1 MENMMK
7 TVLVLVLVGGLA
19 MPSLAQQRSNRMM
32 QDRPMQFHRQ
42 GGQMMN
48 LPDLTDEQRTQ
59 IRNIM
64 LNTRKEM
71 LPIQNE
77 LREKQAQLRTLTTG
91 ENIDMEAANTVIE
104 EIGALRTKMMKNR
117 ITSRQEIRNLLTEEQ
132 RIIFDS
138 RTPMKGQVRRH
149 MRQHRQ

>member
-1 MENMMK
+1 MIKMIK
-7 TVLVLVLVGGLA
+7 TVLVLALVGGLA
-19 MPSLAQQRSNRMM
+19 IPSLAQQRSKRMM
-32 QDRPMQFHRQ
+32 QDRPMQFHHQ

-59 IRNIM
+59 IRDIM

-91 ENIDMEAANTVIE
+91 ENIDMDAANTVIE
-104 EIGALRTKMMKNR
+104 EIGALRTEMMKNR
-117 ITSRQEIRNLLTEEQ
+117 IASRQEIRNLLTEEQ

-138 RTPMKGQVRRH
+138 HTPMKRQVRRH
-149 MRQHRQ
+149 MRHHSQ

>member
-1 MENMMK
+1 MKNLIK
-7 TVLVLVLVGGLA
+7 TVLVVALVGGLA
-19 MPSLAQQRSNRMM
+19 MSSLAQQQSNRMM
-32 QDRPMQFHRQ
+32 QDRPMQFHSQ

-48 LPDLTDEQRTQ
+48 LPGLTDEQRTQ
-59 IRNIM
+59 IRDIM

-91 ENIDMEAANTVIE
+91 DNIDMETANTVIE

-117 ITSRQEIRNLLTEEQ
+117 IASRQEVRNLLTEEQ

-138 RTPMKGQVRRH
+138 RTPMKRQARRH
-149 MRQHRQ
+149 MRHHQQ

>member
-1 MENMMK
+1 
-7 TVLVLVLVGGLA
+7 
-19 MPSLAQQRSNRMM
+19 
-32 QDRPMQFHRQ
+32 
-42 GGQMMN
+42 MMN